1 MIMVDRGGG
10 GRRDSGKQRQS
21 ARSSTNIHTSSSS
34 TSSSQGDHVTTIPKT
49 RTHHQSNTTDKDY
62 YYFTTAESH
71 RIRKVGLLLLVP
83 FVLGMMSVVASLIL
97 GSGLCHRDES
107 YRNDNEMVL
116 NRPSNIGYNKSDNDD
131 DDDTTTTTTTEKLVS
146 YTKATADPYLEP
158 VDCLALLDSYR
169 NKKISQLRGHTVALP
184 YHKSYVRLTTTEIPF
199 YLSTSD
205 KKVDN
210 IRADIFR
217 NGDYYENIMTTTMQT
232 ILKGVSVRMDNTNQK
247 RRPIMLDVGGNV
259 GWFSMLSA
267 AHGAE
272 VFVFEPNVVNMIRL
286 CESTVLNGW
295 SLSSNAGENQVH
307 PYLKGVND
315 IHGEELVM
323 YKVDPS
329 NPGSFSFSKEHSDKS
344 SYLKEGA
351 HLLEDTLQMVTLDAL
366 ARDQH
371 WLDEDDNDATIAILK
386 IDVEGLEL
394 KVLSGARELL
404 ISHKVQYIFLE
415 WKITEVHRWEGM
427 ATILLN
433 AGYVL
438 YKFGAWLGP
447 GQFVT
452 NNPQY
457 FTKEM
462 ETSMRSNGTDLAKHL
477 ASVVTKAK
485 WENANV
491 LFRLADINDT
501 W

>member
-1 MIMVDRGGG
+1 MDKVDRVG
-10 GRRDSGKQRQS
+10 GRRDSGKQRQGT
-21 ARSSTNIHTSSSS
+21 RSSANIHTSSSS
-34 TSSSQGDHVTTIPKT
+34 TSSGQGDHVTTIPKT

-62 YYFTTAESH
+62 CTIAESH
-71 RIRKVGLLLLVP
+71 RIRKVGLLLLIP
-83 FVLGMMSVVASLIL
+83 FVLGMMAVVASLIL
-97 GSGLCHRDES
+97 GSGLCNRDDL
-107 YRNDNEMVL
+107 YRNNEMIL
-116 NRPSNIGYNKSDNDD
+116 NRPSNNYDNDNY
-131 DDDTTTTTTTEKLVS
+131 DDTTKEVS
-146 YTKATADPYLEP
+146 FTKTTADPYLEP

-205 KKVDN
+205 KNVDN
-210 IRADIFR
+210 IRADIFQ

-232 ILKGVSVRMDNTNQK
+232 ILKGVSDRMDNKQN
-247 RRPIMLDVGGNV
+247 RPIMLDVGGNV

-272 VFVFEPNVVNMIRL
+272 VYVFEPNVVNMIRL
-286 CESTVLNGW
+286 CESSVLNGW
-295 SLSSNAGENQVH
+295 SLSSNAGEDQVH

-329 NPGSFSFSKEHSDKS
+329 NPGSFSFSKEHSDKN
-344 SYLKEGA
+344 SYLEEGA
-351 HLLEDTLQMVTLDAL
+351 HLLEEKLQLVTLDAL
-366 ARDQH
+366 AQDQH
-371 WLDEDDNDATIAILK
+371 WLDEDDDATIAILK

-394 KVLSGARELL
+394 KVLSGAQKLL
-404 ISHKVQYIFLE
+404 NSHKVQYIFLE

>member
-1 MIMVDRGGG
+1 VILVAKETTSNKDKVQGRAKGDR
-10 GRRDSGKQRQS
+10 
-21 ARSSTNIHTSSSS
+21 A
-34 TSSSQGDHVTTIPKT
+34 
-49 RTHHQSNTTDKDY
+49 NTMTDKDY
-62 YYFTTAESH
+62 FTESH
-71 RIRKVGLLLLVP
+71 RIRKVGLLLLIP
-83 FVLGMMSVVASLIL
+83 FVLGLIAVVASLIL
-97 GSGLCHRDES
+97 GSGICNRDEL
-107 YRNDNEMVL
+107 YRNNEMIL
-116 NRPSNIGYNKSDNDD
+116 NRPSNNYDKDD
-131 DDDTTTTTTTEKLVS
+131 DDDTAKEVS
-146 YTKATADPYLEP
+146 FTKSTADAYLEP
-158 VDCLALLDSYR
+158 VDCLALLDLYR

-205 KKVDN
+205 KRVDN
-210 IRADIFR
+210 IRSDIFQ

-232 ILKGVSVRMDNTNQK
+232 ILKGVSNRMENKNN
-247 RRPIMLDVGGNV
+247 RPIMLDVGGNV

-286 CESTVLNGW
+286 CESSVLNGW
-295 SLSSNAGENQVH
+295 SLSSNAENNQVH

-315 IHGEELVM
+315 VHGEELVM

-344 SYLKEGA
+344 SILKGGA
-351 HLLEDTLQMVTLDAL
+351 HLLEDILQMVTLDAL
-366 ARDQH
+366 AQDQH
-371 WLDEDDNDATIAILK
+371 WLEDDNNTTIAILK

-394 KVLSGARELL
+394 KVLSGAQKLL
-404 ISHKVQYIFLE
+404 NSHKVQYIFLE
-415 WKITEVHRWEGM
+415 WKITEVHRWEAM

-447 GQFVT
+447 GQFIT
-452 NNPQY
+452 NNTQY
-457 FTKEM
+457 FSKEM
-462 ETSMRSNGTDLAKHL
+462 ELEMRSNGKDLAKHL
-477 ASVVTKAK
+477 ASVVTKTK
-485 WENANV
+485 WENTNV